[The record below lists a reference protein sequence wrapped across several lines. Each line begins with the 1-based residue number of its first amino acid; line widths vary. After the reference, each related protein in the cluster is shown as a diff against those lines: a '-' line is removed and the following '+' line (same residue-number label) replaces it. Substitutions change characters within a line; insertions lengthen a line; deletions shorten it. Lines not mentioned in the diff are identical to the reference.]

1 LYWAGNITTLKLLE
15 YRKEYFFQKP
25 GYLQQLLRGSN
36 TFFRKR
42 NIEVKK
48 LIDYLLPA
56 KLSMH
61 LLSLYKCW

>member
-1 LYWAGNITTLKLLE
+1 LE

-42 NIEVKK
+42 SIEVKK
-48 LIDYLLPA
+48 LIDYLSPA
-56 KLSMH
+56 KLGMH